1 MDVTRVSLLVRIK
14 DGRDAAAWGEFDAI
28 YRPMLYRFALA
39 YGAGQAE
46 AEDVVQ
52 HCMTAIHE
60 HISGFEYDPKKG
72 RFKGW
77 LRTLVNNRIRNLL
90 RGRRDRIAE
99 SGEFA
104 ALAARDAP
112 PEDIFEKVWMDE
124 HLKHSLIQVKQEVEE
139 KTFKAFQYYVIEE
152 RSVED
157 ICSELDMTPNQV
169 HKCKYRLTKKL
180 SDKMALLM
188 EG

>member
-1 MDVTRVSLLVRIK
+1 
-14 DGRDAAAWGEFDAI
+14 
-28 YRPMLYRFALA
+28 MLYRFALG
-39 YGAGQAE
+39 YGARQAE

-52 HCMTAIHE
+52 HCMTAVHE
-60 HISGFEYDPKKG
+60 HISGLRIRYPKKG

-104 ALAARDAP
+104 ALAAGDAP
-112 PEDIFEKVWMDE
+112 PEDIFEKVWVDE
-124 HLKHSLIQVKQEVEE
+124 HLKYSLAQVKQEVEE

-157 ICSELDMTPNQV
+157 ICGELDMTPNQV
-169 HKCKYRLTKKL
+169 HKCKYRLMKKL